1 MSDPQSQPPGP
12 DPLEPV
18 SELPPAIAPAV
29 SPPATGS
36 RSWEVACHLSALSGW
51 FTGGVGWIA
60 GPLVVWLL
68 KKSEM
73 PGVDAHGKESLNFHI
88 SVMIYS
94 LTLTAISAVTCG
106 LGWFIAVPLLI
117 VIGLAQI
124 VLSVVAAFKASA
136 GDFYRYPLT
145 LRLLT

>member
-1 MSDPQSQPPGP
+1 MSDPESQPPSPDSIGP
-12 DPLEPV
+12 AP
-18 SELPPAIAPAV
+18 ELPPAVVPAA

-51 FTGGVGWIA
+51 FTGGIGWIA

-88 SVMIYS
+88 SILIYS
-94 LTLTAISAVTCG
+94 LVLTAVSVLTCG
-106 LGWFIAVPLLI
+106 IGWFIAVPVGI
-117 VIGLAQI
+117 AIGLAQI
-124 VLSVVAAFKASA
+124 VLSIVAAFKASA

-145 LRLLT
+145 LRLLV